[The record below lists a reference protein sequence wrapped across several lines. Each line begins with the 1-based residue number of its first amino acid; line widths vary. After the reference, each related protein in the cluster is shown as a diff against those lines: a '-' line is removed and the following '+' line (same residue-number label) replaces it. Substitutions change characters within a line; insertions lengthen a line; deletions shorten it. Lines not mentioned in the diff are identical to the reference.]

1 MSRSLSYLR
10 RGLLGIAFVGSLG
23 FGATQ
28 AFASPEQAREAVCRT
43 GAGPYIPTGGVPF
56 DPCTQCPG
64 GGFCDGTSS
73 ECVCFESEPLT
84 P

>member
-28 AFASPEQAREAVCRT
+28 ALASPEQSARSGSCERT
-43 GAGPYIPTGGVPF
+43 GFAYLPYG
-56 DPCTQCPG
+56 CPECPSG
-64 GGFCDGTSS
+64 YGYCDGYGTD
-73 ECVCFESEPLT
+73 CVCYE
-84 P
+84 

>member
-28 AFASPEQAREAVCRT
+28 AFGTPSRAP
-43 GAGPYIPTGGVPF
+43 GAACTPKPYEYTSAYCGLG
-56 DPCTQCPG
+56 CPG
-64 GGFCDGTSS
+64 GAGYCSTAGV
-73 ECVCFESEPLT
+73 CVCGRIP
-84 P
+84 

>member
-28 AFASPEQAREAVCRT
+28 AFATPQVAAG
-43 GAGPYIPTGGVPF
+43 GAYCDWAYCAWWCSENVPGS
-56 DPCTQCPG
+56 DGLCSTRGECQCI
-64 GGFCDGTSS
+64 
-73 ECVCFESEPLT
+73 
-84 P
+84 

>member
-28 AFASPEQAREAVCRT
+28 ALAEPQASGPARAPVCY
-43 GAGPYIPTGGVPF
+43 GAMPF
-56 DPCTQCPG
+56 RCMCNDGSWGCSVDNGTPCYCPG
-64 GGFCDGTSS
+64 Q
-73 ECVCFESEPLT
+73 PT

>member
-28 AFASPEQAREAVCRT
+28 AFGSPNREPAVYCEAT
-43 GAGPYIPTGGVPF
+43 GYDYPSAYCQSMLG
-56 DPCTQCPG
+56 CQWG
-64 GGFCDGTSS
+64 GGYCTFWGIC
-73 ECVCFESEPLT
+73 ECGMLP
-84 P
+84 